1 MDDEKAHGF
10 KLQDAELLSQCI
22 SESAICSSC
31 RDSKSKLQLFQ
42 QNSSRDGLAE
52 SLYLKCSSCDAIT
65 PLQTSKRLG
74 GKGGGV
80 HEVNRR
86 SVLSSHQWG
95 RAGLAK
101 FCAGMDLP
109 PPVTKK
115 ANNQHMKKVEKIA
128 INNAET
134 LMCEA
139 TERLSQL
146 AYREDEESA
155 VEIDGHSVT
164 KVAVSIDG
172 TWQKRGHSSRIGVL
186 FVISVMTRE
195 ILDYE
200 VKSLICKECSSHEH
214 CDKESADYLAWK
226 ESHRRDCE
234 VNHVG
239 SFKDMES
246 SEAIAIFSRSIE
258 KRKLI
263 YSTFVGD
270 GDSSCFG
277 RVKSKMVELY
287 GDSYPIVKE
296 EGVGHV

>member
-1 MDDEKAHGF
+1 
-10 KLQDAELLSQCI
+10 
-22 SESAICSSC
+22 
-31 RDSKSKLQLFQ
+31 
-42 QNSSRDGLAE
+42 
-52 SLYLKCSSCDAIT
+52 
-65 PLQTSKRLG
+65 
-74 GKGGGV
+74 
-80 HEVNRR
+80 
-86 SVLSSHQWG
+86 
-95 RAGLAK
+95 
-101 FCAGMDLP
+101 
-109 PPVTKK
+109 
-115 ANNQHMKKVEKIA
+115 
-128 INNAET
+128 
-134 LMCEA
+134 MCEA

-186 FVISVMTRE
+186 FVISVMTGE

-200 VKSLICKECSSHEH
+200 VKSLICNECSSHEH

-226 ESHRRDCE
+226 KSHRRDCE